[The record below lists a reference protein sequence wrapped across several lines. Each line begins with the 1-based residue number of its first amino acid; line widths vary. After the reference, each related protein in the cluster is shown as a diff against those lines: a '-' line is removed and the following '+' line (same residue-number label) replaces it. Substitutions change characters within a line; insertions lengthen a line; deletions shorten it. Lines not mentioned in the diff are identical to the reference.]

1 MARGVI
7 ALLGSG
13 ETAPGM
19 TKVHRRLLSRLGEVN
34 AVNLDSPY
42 GFQENVP
49 QMTAKLVDYFA
60 TSLQTVLHPVS
71 FRSFERASE
80 VERTIVRQ
88 LVREANFIFAGP
100 GSPSY
105 ALAQWQ
111 PLNITDEFER
121 VLDAGGI
128 LCFSSAAV
136 VTLGRYAAPIY
147 EIYKVGTTP
156 YWLEGLDLLGAAGL
170 SCTAIPHFDNA
181 EGANYDTRFCYL
193 GERRFEYLET
203 LLPED
208 VATLGV
214 DEHTALIL
222 DLDADTAEVTGR
234 GHAYWRH
241 SGTTR
246 VLANGEVVP
255 LPELR
260 NAPTTGRRDKCPNAE
275 NENENEN
282 ENDVVQLAGL
292 IEVNDPRSAEALAQ
306 LVRKAQEQRGRDSGV
321 TTLIEG
327 IIALPNQAKAEGNF
341 LLADNLRGILT
352 ASAIEVRDER
362 DATTWRAL
370 TS

>member
-19 TKVHRRLLSRLGEVN
+19 TKVHRRLLRRHDEVR
-34 AVNLDSPY
+34 AINLDSPY

-60 TSLQTVLHPVS
+60 TSLQTVLTPVS
-71 FRSFERASE
+71 FRSYEGASD

-88 LVREANFIFAGP
+88 RVREANYVFAGP

-105 ALAQWQ
+105 ALSQWR
-111 PLNITDEFER
+111 PLNITAEFER
-121 VLDAGGI
+121 VLDAGGT

-147 EIYKVGTTP
+147 EIYKVGAAP
-156 YWLEGLDLLGAAGL
+156 HWLDGLDLLGVAGL
-170 SCTAIPHFDNA
+170 SCVAIPHFDNA
-181 EGANYDTRFCYL
+181 EGSNYDTRFCYL
-193 GERRFEYLET
+193 GERRLNLLESQ
-203 LLPED
+203 LPDD

-234 GHAYWRH
+234 GHAYWRQ

-246 VLANGEVVP
+246 VIDNGSNIE
-255 LPELR
+255 LQELR
-260 NAPTTGRRDKCPNAE
+260 NRPISHQRREPAPVERVSDAVTLADLIDVTGE
-275 NENENEN
+275 
-282 ENDVVQLAGL
+282 Q
-292 IEVNDPRSAEALAQ
+292 SAEALAQ
-306 LVRKAQEQRGRDSGV
+306 LVRRAQRSNDFDVDVTALINGIVALRQR
-321 TTLIEG
+321 
-327 IIALPNQAKAEGNF
+327 AKAESNF
-341 LLADNLRGILT
+341 QFADELRALLTDSNV
-352 ASAIEVRDER
+352 EVRDER
-362 DATTWRAL
+362 DATTWRPL
-370 TS
+370 T

>member
-19 TKVHRRLLSRLGEVN
+19 TKVHRRLLSRLGEVH
-34 AVNLDSPY
+34 AINLDSPY

-49 QMTAKLVDYFA
+49 QMTTKLVNYFA

-71 FRSFERASE
+71 FRSFESASE

-88 LVREANFIFAGP
+88 LVREANYVFAGP

-105 ALAQWQ
+105 ALAQWR
-111 PLNITDEFER
+111 PLNITEEFER
-121 VLDAGGI
+121 VLDAGGT

-147 EIYKVGTTP
+147 EIYKVGTAP
-156 YWLEGLDLLGAAGL
+156 YWLEGLDLLGVAGL

-193 GERRFEYLET
+193 GERRLEYLES

-222 DLDADTAEVTGR
+222 DLGADTAEVTGR
-234 GHAYWRH
+234 GNAYWRR
-241 SGTTR
+241 SGSTR
-246 VLANGEVVP
+246 ILENGATVP

-260 NAPTTGRRDKCPNAE
+260 NAPTLQRPDEGSIAE
-275 NENENEN
+275 IESGS
-282 ENDVVQLAGL
+282 DVIGLAGL
-292 IEVNDPRSAEALAQ
+292 IEVNDPRSTEALAQ
-306 LVRKAQEQRGRDSGV
+306 LVRRAQEKCDLGSG
-321 TTLIEG
+321 TTALIRG
-327 IIALPNQAKAEGNF
+327 IIALRDQVKSEGNYQ
-341 LLADNLRGILT
+341 LADQLREILT

-362 DATTWRAL
+362 GATTWRAL
-370 TS
+370 TD